1 MWGFVLLRVR
11 AHRLLLTAAVLAVLL
26 TTSVLAMLSA
36 FSAAVGDASLRHS
49 LRTRD
54 AATTALVV
62 RADVPAEGR
71 KAAVAALDKGARHT
85 FDGLPVRRESFLTS
99 GPYGLPHTP
108 RGKQPDLTKFAAIE
122 RAEVRITEGRMPRAP
137 RGPVI
142 EAALPVVAARQLK
155 LEPGDRLA
163 LTDRLGG
170 PEVTVVLTGIYRPAR
185 PRSPYW
191 TLDELGGRGVRKL
204 SFTTY
209 GPLLADASVLTG
221 GKVSDGTSAWLAS
234 ADFRTVTTGRIDALR
249 DAARAG
255 TRELLSSK
263 ALAGTTAV
271 GTGLPEVLDRAER
284 ALLVARSTLLIV
296 ALQMVLLAGYALL
309 LVARLLSTE
318 RTGETWTLRARG
330 GSRARITGLA
340 AAEALLL
347 ALPAAL
353 IAPLLAGPLTRL
365 VASHGALSRIGLR
378 LDGAG
383 AGGSVWLV
391 GAAVAVGCALA
402 VTVPALT
409 AQAPERGR
417 ARALPAPLRAG
428 ADVGLLVIAGVAY
441 WQLDRQTGGSGA
453 ISTDRGGHLGIDPL
467 LVVAPALAL
476 LAGTVLTLRLLPP
489 VARLAE
495 RRAAS
500 GRGLPAAL
508 AGWQFSRRP
517 MRGAG
522 PVLLLVLA
530 VAMGMLAIG
539 QGASWDRSQEDQAD
553 FRSGAPVRVLETEPG
568 MDQAARYAQTPG
580 VRDAAPG
587 YRLPVPLGD
596 GSTAT
601 VLALDTAHLKDD
613 LLLRDDLT
621 GSSPREVVA
630 AVRPE
635 NPADPGIR
643 LPANASRARFA
654 LRATNLS
661 GTGSTGPDEITTV
674 SATLEDRYG
683 LGYRLHV
690 GDLPVDGRVHRLGLD
705 LGPAAGPLFVTGLD
719 FDTDQR
725 VGKGARHRIALEG
738 VSTAGPGARARA
750 VDAEGTAWTT
760 SMEGRGTQEAGSQ
773 GAPTPPKLDVNRPR
787 NTTALVYGTGFVPP
801 LLETEGGA
809 PPSVNVRLDIARPE
823 VEEVTAVA
831 TDRYLDS
838 SNTRTGQRVDVD
850 LGIATVRVRVVD
862 SVRALPT
869 TGPEAGTA
877 ANTNA
882 DSDPGSETAAGG
894 AKDGGALLLDL
905 RALNQALATGGS
917 APVAPNEWWLST
929 VPGGAEKAA
938 ASLRARPDTDPS
950 QVVVRAETGE
960 QLRDDPLGAGPQSA
974 LVAAALV
981 AALLAAVGFAVNT
994 AGSLRERSAEF
1005 AILGALGASRRR
1017 LARLVAAEQGIL
1029 VALALLVGAALGTFL
1044 TRAVVPL
1051 IVLTG
1056 EATKPV
1062 PDVLVRLPLHQV
1074 TLLLAGVACAPVLIT
1089 AGLALRRPPRAAAT
1103 LRVQGGE

>member
-1 MWGFVLLRVR
+1 MNGDAGAARVWGFVLLRVR

-26 TTSVLAMLSA
+26 ATSVLAMLSS
-36 FSAAVGDASLRHS
+36 FSAAIGDASLRHS

-71 KAAVAALDKGARHT
+71 EAAVAALDKGARHT
-85 FDGLPVRRESFLTS
+85 FDGLPVHRASFLTS
-99 GPYGLPHTP
+99 GPYALPHTP
-108 RGKQPDLTKFAAIE
+108 RGRQPDLTKFAAAE

-137 RGPVI
+137 RGAVI
-142 EAALPVVAARQLK
+142 EAALPVVAARQLG

-170 PEVTVVLTGIYRPAR
+170 PGVTVVLTGIYRPAR
-185 PRSPYW
+185 PQSPYW
-191 TLDELGGRGVRKL
+191 TLDELGGRGVQKL
-204 SFTTY
+204 SYTTY

-221 GKVSDGTSAWLAS
+221 GRVSDGTSAWLAS

-249 DAARAG
+249 EAARSG
-255 TRELLSSK
+255 TRELLRSK

-271 GTGLPEVLDRAER
+271 GTGLPDVLDRAER

-296 ALQMVLLAGYALL
+296 ALQLVLLAGYTLL
-309 LVARLLSTE
+309 LVARLLSAE
-318 RTGETWTLRARG
+318 RAGETWTLRARG
-330 GSRARITGLA
+330 ASRARVTGLA

-353 IAPLLAGPLTRL
+353 VAPLLAGPLTRL
-365 VASHGALSRIGLR
+365 VASQGALSRIGLR

-383 AGGSVWLV
+383 TGGAVWLV
-391 GAAVAVGCALA
+391 GAAVAVGCALV

-409 AQAPERGR
+409 SQAPERGR

-428 ADVGLLVIAGVAY
+428 ADVGLLVLAGVAY

-495 RRAAS
+495 RRAAG

-530 VAMGMLAIG
+530 VALGMLAIG

-568 MDQAARYAQTPG
+568 MDQAARYARTPG

-587 YRLPVPLGD
+587 YRLPVSLGD
-596 GSTAT
+596 GSVAT
-601 VLALDTAHLKDD
+601 VLALDTAHLGDD

-621 GSSPREVVA
+621 GASPREVVA
-630 AVRPE
+630 AVRPKDA
-635 NPADPGIR
+635 ADPGIR
-643 LPANASRARFA
+643 LPANASRAHFA
-654 LRATNLS
+654 LRATDAS
-661 GTGSTGPDEITTV
+661 GSRPRWTTSV
-674 SATLEDRYG
+674 SVTLQDRYG
-683 LGYRLHV
+683 FGYRLHV

-705 LGPAAGPLFVTGLD
+705 LGPAAGPLAVTGLD
-719 FDTDQR
+719 FDTDER

-738 VSTAGPGARARA
+738 LSTSGPGTRARA
-750 VDAEGTAWTT
+750 VDLEGTRWTT
-760 SMEGRGTQEAGSQ
+760 SMTERRTSPAGSL
-773 GAPTPPKLDVNRPR
+773 GAPTQPELDENRPG
-787 NTTALVYGTGFVPP
+787 NTIALVYGTGFVPP
-801 LLETEGGA
+801 EDESGGA
-809 PPSVNVRLDIARPE
+809 PPGVNVRLDLLRPE
-823 VEEVTAVA
+823 VTEVTAVA
-831 TDRYLDS
+831 TDRYLDAA
-838 SNTRTGQRVDVD
+838 NTRAGQRVDVN
-850 LGIATVRVRVVD
+850 LSGATVRVRIVD

-869 TGPEAGTA
+869 TGPEAGA
-877 ANTNA
+877 AATGT
-882 DSDPGSETAAGG
+882 DPAAGG
-894 AKDGGALLLDL
+894 TKDGGALLLDL
-905 RALNQALATGGS
+905 RALNRALATSGS
-917 APVAPNEWWLST
+917 DQVAPNEWWLST

-950 QVVVRAETGE
+950 QVVVRAETAE

-994 AGSLRERSAEF
+994 AGSLRERTAEF
-1005 AILGALGASRRR
+1005 AILGALGTSRRR
-1017 LARLVAAEQGIL
+1017 LARLVAAEQGVL

-1062 PDVLVRLPLHQV
+1062 PEVLVHVPAHQV
-1074 TLLLAGVACAPVLIT
+1074 ALLLAGMACAPVLIT
-1089 AGLALRRPPRAAAT
+1089 AGLALRRPPRAAIT